1 MLASRMEKPPVEI
14 VVSAVVIAS
23 NSGSP
28 QCAAAAPPHGER
40 DVDAVQDARRLTRA
54 GAELCAD
61 GAGGFCF
68 HQVHAALTELGQQ
81 RQHENEDTH
90 AAHPLRER
98 APELDAPRQRRRR
111 REDGRAGRRQ
121 AGDGL
126 ENGVDKA
133 AAAAEKYGS
142 APNTLSAIQH
152 SATQTKPSR
161 VWSRACPRG

>member
-1 MLASRMEKPPVEI
+1 MEK
-14 VVSAVVIAS
+14 
-23 NSGSP
+23 
-28 QCAAAAPPHGER
+28 AAGRDRRQRRGDRIEQREARNAQQQRLRHGER

-61 GAGGFCF
+61 GAGGFRF
-68 HQVHAALTELGQQ
+68 HQVHAALAELGQQ
-81 RQHENEDTH
+81 RQHQNEDTH

-98 APELDAPRQRRRR
+98 APELDALRQRRRR

-133 AAAAEKYGS
+133 AAAAEKNTAARRTRS
-142 APNTLSAIQH
+142 ARSSTVPRRQ
-152 SATQTKPSR
+152 SR
-161 VWSRACPRG
+161 RASGAARCPRG